1 MFRNYSELGKFIK
14 NDEEACI
21 HNMIYLAIDISE
33 EICNVFK
40 RYKIGVTIGKPVVIF
55 VFYTKNL

>member
-21 HNMIYLAIDISE
+21 HNINLAIDISE
-33 EICNVFK
+33 EICNIFK
-40 RYKIGVTIGKPVVIF
+40 QYKIGVTIGKPVVIF